1 MGIRSKTI
9 ERVRQAQKTRGV
21 IIFTDPDTPGEH
33 IRRLIGGSVPG
44 CKHAFINKEKAK
56 TPKKVGVEHANR
68 EDLWDA
74 LCNYVTFENKEEVLS
89 WQDFID
95 LGLVGNK
102 ALRFQVCESFH
113 IGPCNAK
120 TCFKR
125 LNQMK
130 MTRKE
135 IEERIFS

>member
-1 MGIRSKTI
+1 MELNNLIIENQNMIYKITHYFEKYASK
-9 ERVRQAQKTRGV
+9 
-21 IIFTDPDTPGEH
+21 
-33 IRRLIGGSVPG
+33 
-44 CKHAFINKEKAK
+44 
-56 TPKKVGVEHANR
+56 

-74 LCNYVTFENKEEVLS
+74 LCHYVTFENKEEVLS

-125 LNQMK
+125 LNQMNVTK
-130 MTRKE
+130 EE
-135 IEERIFS
+135 IEERSLS